1 MHVLQM
7 CAVRTAAKAVVQ
19 RQSCKKG
26 CSDADVDVSL
36 AQVVQ
41 PEGPSFQV
49 DGHNVVWQQWHLHVG
64 FNFREG
70 LVLSHIG
77 YGMLPFTYSA
87 RSERGCMTH
96 ILDVCISVPVLREQL
111 PDGTLERR
119 RYEDQGR
126 VRPVCHR
133 ASTVEIIVPYGDPR
147 PPFNRKCA
155 FDAMDYGL
163 GACANSLELGC
174 DCLGAI
180 QYFDGVVTT
189 GAGERCIACGMPW
202 TTLPQVCLARMRPLI
217 VQHFF
222 GKLTACR
229 DLPRMAG

>member
-1 MHVLQM
+1 M
-7 CAVRTAAKAVVQ
+7 
-19 RQSCKKG
+19 
-26 CSDADVDVSL
+26 
-36 AQVVQ
+36 QVVQ

-49 DGHNVVWQQWHLHVG
+49 DGHNVIWQQWHLHVG

-77 YGMLPFTYSA
+77 YGLLSCLNCCTRELVSWCTRDHAWDSCWIGQPLQNTLVSAPFMANVHASSGYA
-87 RSERGCMTH
+87 APA
-96 ILDVCISVPVLREQL
+96 LK
-111 PDGTLERR
+111 DGSYC

-189 GAGERCIACGMPW
+189 GAGERRIASNVSRCP
-202 TTLPQVCLARMRPLI
+202 
-217 VQHFF
+217 
-222 GKLTACR
+222 
-229 DLPRMAG
+229 LPRRCLRGHVRVHQVPLWGLLLALWGGTTHQPAAERPS

>member
-1 MHVLQM
+1 M
-7 CAVRTAAKAVVQ
+7 
-19 RQSCKKG
+19 
-26 CSDADVDVSL
+26 
-36 AQVVQ
+36 QVVQ

-77 YGMLPFTYSA
+77 CDLRCILSSATGEHDWKSFGSHSLYEEVSVSAAFTA
-87 RSERGCMTH
+87 
-96 ILDVCISVPVLREQL
+96 DVCAISGYSVLALKEHLRC
-111 PDGTLERR
+111 

-189 GAGERCIACGMPW
+189 GAGE
-202 TTLPQVCLARMRPLI
+202 
-217 VQHFF
+217 
-222 GKLTACR
+222 
-229 DLPRMAG
+229 

>member
-1 MHVLQM
+1 M
-7 CAVRTAAKAVVQ
+7 REITTIFPGG
-19 RQSCKKG
+19 S
-26 CSDADVDVSL
+26 VSL
-36 AQVVQ
+36 LYACMIATALRDQVR
-41 PEGPSFQV
+41 
-49 DGHNVVWQQWHLHVG
+49 L
-64 FNFREG
+64 RG
-70 LVLSHIG
+70 LW
-77 YGMLPFTYSA
+77 
-87 RSERGCMTH
+87 RC
-96 ILDVCISVPVLREQL
+96 
-111 PDGTLERR
+111 

-189 GAGERCIACGMPW
+189 GAGKRRITWPA
-202 TTLPQVCLARMRPLI
+202 LAM
-217 VQHFF
+217 
-222 GKLTACR
+222 
-229 DLPRMAG
+229 